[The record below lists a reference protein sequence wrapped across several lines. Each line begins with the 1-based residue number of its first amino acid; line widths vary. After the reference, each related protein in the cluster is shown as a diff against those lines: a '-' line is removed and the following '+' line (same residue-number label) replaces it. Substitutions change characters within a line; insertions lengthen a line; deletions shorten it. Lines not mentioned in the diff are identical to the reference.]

1 MAKNLYHTHEALGL
15 IPALQ
20 KQDVVSHTCDPS
32 TQEMKAGGSG
42 GVRQEG
48 RGTSVGWV
56 VSSKNV
62 SGELMRSQSRIR
74 GRAFQA
80 EPTASKE
87 VLRLEQVWQ
96 ELPMQLGCG
105 EQAGSGLRYSER
117 NG

>member
-48 RGTSVGWV
+48 RSTSVGWV

-96 ELPMQLGCG
+96 GLPMQLGCG
-105 EQAGSGLRYSER
+105 EQADSGLRYSER